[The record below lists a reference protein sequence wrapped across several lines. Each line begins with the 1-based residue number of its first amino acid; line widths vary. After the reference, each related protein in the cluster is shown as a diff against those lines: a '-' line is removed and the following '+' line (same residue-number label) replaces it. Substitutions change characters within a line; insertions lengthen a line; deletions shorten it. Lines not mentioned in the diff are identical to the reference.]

1 MSDRF
6 SVPCT
11 GTYKHTLSFFAFC
24 FDNQLTLSH
33 VNFDLP
39 DPDDPEYRRNLQ
51 RPAEVKEDMKQM
63 EGRSRVSVVLN
74 SQAFKE
80 ELEAIIH
87 EQIRQGGPASI
98 FALQQI
104 SDLLLPQSRGG
115 SSLSRCKYKFFFNF
129 LVLGLRL
136 MSLDLLWS
144 SL

>member
-1 MSDRF
+1 M
-6 SVPCT
+6 
-11 GTYKHTLSFFAFC
+11 L
-24 FDNQLTLSH
+24 QH
-33 VNFDLP
+33 VNLDLP

-104 SDLLLPQSRGG
+104 SDLLLPQSRGTN
-115 SSLSRCKYKFFFNF
+115 SSFGRCKYKQFC
-129 LVLGLRL
+129 
-136 MSLDLLWS
+136 
-144 SL
+144 